1 MRNGVGEATWGTW
14 PTYSR
19 GGGGGG
25 ETEEERWKIKEW
37 EGKKEKENLE
47 KEEEVEGEDEEEE
60 AWREKSQ
67 VDTAGTEQGEVG
79 AGTTGG

>member
-1 MRNGVGEATWGTW
+1 M
-14 PTYSR
+14 
-19 GGGGGG
+19 GG
-25 ETEEERWKIKEW
+25 E
-37 EGKKEKENLE
+37 KKEKENLE

>member
-1 MRNGVGEATWGTW
+1 M
-14 PTYSR
+14 
-19 GGGGGG
+19 
-25 ETEEERWKIKEW
+25 EERWRRRGGRLRSGR
-37 EGKKEKENLE
+37 GKKEKENLE
-47 KEEEVEGEDEEEE
+47 KEEEVKGEDEEEE